1 MGGFAS
7 LCLYALG
14 LFIVLGI
21 VWYVLLPDASGTD
34 AWVFVR
40 ARMVRD
46 AATEVLPFPT
56 LAFALTI
63 VDVTTELLAQIA
75 YIALGL
81 AILSVRTPRTSDA
94 ASLTKVAV
102 IGLAMAAVAG
112 GLFLALQRHGHRMT
126 GKLAA
131 RLLRGAGTATAAMAA
146 SLDAYRS
153 LARVGVSTTLHLAGC
168 LLLRPERLR
177 DAHIER
183 PEESLNDSPDRIREV
198 R

>member
-1 MGGFAS
+1 
-7 LCLYALG
+7 
-14 LFIVLGI
+14 
-21 VWYVLLPDASGTD
+21 
-34 AWVFVR
+34 
-40 ARMVRD
+40 
-46 AATEVLPFPT
+46 
-56 LAFALTI
+56 
-63 VDVTTELLAQIA
+63 
-75 YIALGL
+75 
-81 AILSVRTPRTSDA
+81 
-94 ASLTKVAV
+94 
-102 IGLAMAAVAG
+102 
-112 GLFLALQRHGHRMT
+112 MT

-146 SLDAYRS
+146 SFDALYRS

>member
-112 GLFLALQRHGHRMT
+112 GLFFSPCSA
-126 GKLAA
+126 
-131 RLLRGAGTATAAMAA
+131 TAT
-146 SLDAYRS
+146 
-153 LARVGVSTTLHLAGC
+153 G
-168 LLLRPERLR
+168 
-177 DAHIER
+177 
-183 PEESLNDSPDRIREV
+183 
-198 R
+198 